1 MCIRDRYMP
10 ARNDMELNVEGLN
23 ENGTENLEYCVE
35 QGKNNVGGYREM
47 AYAELKETISNELTE
62 LALGDVT
69 PEEAAE
75 TIEAASQ
82 AQER

>member
-1 MCIRDRYMP
+1 
-10 ARNDMELNVEGLN
+10 
-23 ENGTENLEYCVE
+23 
-35 QGKNNVGGYREM
+35 M
-47 AYAELKETISNELTE
+47 AYAELKETIINELTE

-69 PEEAAE
+69 PEDAEE

>member
-1 MCIRDRYMP
+1 
-10 ARNDMELNVEGLN
+10 
-23 ENGTENLEYCVE
+23 
-35 QGKNNVGGYREM
+35 M
-47 AYAELKETISNELTE
+47 AYAELKETIRNELTE

-69 PEEAAE
+69 PEETAE

>member
-1 MCIRDRYMP
+1 
-10 ARNDMELNVEGLN
+10 
-23 ENGTENLEYCVE
+23 
-35 QGKNNVGGYREM
+35 M

-69 PEEAAE
+69 PEEASD

>member
-1 MCIRDRYMP
+1 MS
-10 ARNDMELNVEGLN
+10 
-23 ENGTENLEYCVE
+23 
-35 QGKNNVGGYREM
+35 GYREM

-69 PEEAAE
+69 PEEAAD